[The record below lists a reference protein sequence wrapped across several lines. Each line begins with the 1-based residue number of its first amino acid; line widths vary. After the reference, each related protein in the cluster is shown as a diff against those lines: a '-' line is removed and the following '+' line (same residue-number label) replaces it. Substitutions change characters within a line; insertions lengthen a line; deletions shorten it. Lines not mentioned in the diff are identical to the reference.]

1 MNDIFI
7 EETGRTPRI
16 VGDSANGTLLLAG
29 KSLPEDARSFY
40 SEFRRW
46 LMDFYHSEAKE
57 IKITLDV
64 EYFNTSTSN
73 LLLEMMKQFKK
84 MNETKKVTVLWL
96 YEEDDI
102 EMEEIGQDYKDLIG
116 DIITLQPK
124 KSQTA

>member
-16 VGDSANGTLLLAG
+16 EGDSAKGTLKLSG

-40 SEFRRW
+40 SDFRSW
-46 LMDFYHSEAKE
+46 LLEFYHSEAKE
-57 IKITLDV
+57 IKIILDV

-84 MNETKKVTVLWL
+84 MNETKKVTVLWY

-124 KSQTA
+124 KSQTV